1 MTNRLRIPVEEE
13 EEDQNI
19 VVKEAPA
26 KEIPDNYVFKYLN
39 SKINADSATRALPFM
54 LFIALLGMIYIANRN
69 LAERDIRD
77 IDKVEKQVNE
87 LSWDYKSVKAKFAFK
102 STLSEVL
109 KRVDTL
115 GLKQPAQPPQVLND
129 EGEGSK

>member
-39 SKINADSATRALPFM
+39 GKINADSATRALPFM